1 MLNKLKKATII
12 FTSAALSALPLGALA
27 AENVKITTNEKSF
40 AIEGS
45 STCKFVNT
53 IIMAADTDEKTLTA
67 KDTLAA
73 LSCEVS
79 AGKFGKSM
87 LLPDTFAEG
96 VYKACVND
104 DDGLDIVY
112 FVYGGSEYKNSFASE
127 MINGGKLEEFME
139 KYAESYGAD
148 SDNFFAL
155 SENARAAVESRLK
168 NVSITD
174 FKAQYEAALGN
185 ARMSSLENNEQL
197 LGLLKDVGADFSV
210 YDGLSEQ
217 KKKNVLSKTFKN
229 LPSDISELADVFE
242 KNAVSEKNASS
253 TVKGGSG
260 GGGGGGSSYKPG
272 GPSAGTSVAP
282 AAPSAGSSE
291 NSDTSVILPD
301 TAGHWARENI
311 LTLNKIGIISG
322 YSDGNFYPE
331 NNITRA
337 EFSKIIAGAFIMVSD
352 KQAAFS
358 DVSESDWFVG
368 AVSALSGS
376 NIINGYSDGSFK
388 PNNLITRQEAAAVLY
403 RICQMNEK
411 NLENQTDFSDINDAD
426 EYAREALK
434 RLGGAGIFTGSDG
447 MVNPKT
453 NLTRA
458 EAAALICR
466 LMNNI

>member
-45 STCKFVNT
+45 SACKFVNT

-79 AGKFGKSM
+79 AGKFEKSM

-139 KYAESYGAD
+139 KYAESYGVD
-148 SDNFFAL
+148 SDKFFAL

-168 NVSITD
+168 NTSITD
-174 FKAQYEAALGN
+174 FKKQYEAALGN
-185 ARMSSLENNEQL
+185 ARLSSLESNEEL
-197 LGLLKDVGADFSV
+197 LELLKDVGADFSV
-210 YDGLSEQ
+210 YNGLSEQ

-229 LPSDISELADVFE
+229 LPSDISDLADVFE

-253 TVKGGSG
+253 PVKGGS

-282 AAPSAGSSE
+282 AVPSAGSSE
-291 NSDTSVILPD
+291 NPDTSVILPD
-301 TAGHWARENI
+301 TEGHWARENI
-311 LTLNKIGIISG
+311 LALNKIGIISG

-337 EFSKIIAGAFIMVSD
+337 EFSKIIAGAFNMVSD

-358 DVSESDWFVG
+358 DVSESDWFAG

-376 NIINGYSDGSFK
+376 SIINGYSDGSFK
-388 PNNLITRQEAAAVLY
+388 PNNLITRQETAAVLY
-403 RICQMNEK
+403 RICLMNEK
-411 NLENQTDFSDINDAD
+411 SLENQTDFSDINDAD

-434 RLGGAGIFTGSDG
+434 KLGGAGIFTGADG
-447 MVNPKT
+447 KVNPKT

-466 LMNNI
+466 LMNI